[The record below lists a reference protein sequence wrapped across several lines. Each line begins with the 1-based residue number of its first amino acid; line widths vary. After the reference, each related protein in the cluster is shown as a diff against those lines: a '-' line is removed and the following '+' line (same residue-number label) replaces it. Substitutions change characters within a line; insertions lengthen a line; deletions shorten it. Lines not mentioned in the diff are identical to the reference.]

1 MIFALFGI
9 LITSISVAP
18 AFGENESVTVSTDKS
33 SYSEGEKILVYGEIK
48 YLALGNQLTIR
59 IDSPNGVAHV
69 GQMEVG
75 SDKKFNTEINPSGQ
89 YWKKSGTYTIL
100 IHQDKDNQATISF
113 EFSGITSVPEKMQDS
128 TIEDSTIEDS
138 TIEDSTIEDSTI
150 EDSTIED
157 STIEDS
163 TIEDYVIPDS
173 VITETTIAVHD
184 STDLIFYEITN
195 GKLKNVVPNMDDIS
209 LHVYIEAMDDGSITL
224 TIPRSVLDASINEG
238 DDEFFVLVD
247 GEEVDFEEITTFMD
261 RTLTI
266 DFLAG
271 TEQIEII
278 GTFVIPEF
286 GTIAAMILAVAII
299 SIVAISAKSRLSF
312 QSRY

>member
-18 AFGENESVTVSTDKS
+18 AFGENDSITVSTDKS

-113 EFSGITSVPEKMQDS
+113 EFSGITSVHEKMQDS

-157 STIEDS
+157 S
-163 TIEDYVIPDS
+163 VIPDS
-173 VITETTIAVHD
+173 VITETTISVHD

-195 GKLKNVVPNMDDIS
+195 GKLKNVVPDMDDIS
-209 LHVYIEAMDDGSITL
+209 LHVYIEATDNGSIEL
-224 TIPRSVLDASINEG
+224 TIPRSVLDATTNGS
-238 DDEFFVLVD
+238 DVEFFVLID
-247 GEEVDFEEITTFMD
+247 GEEVDFEEIKTSSD
-261 RTLTI
+261 RKLTI
-266 DFLAG
+266 DFYPG
-271 TEQIEII
+271 SEQIEII

-299 SIVAISAKSRLSF
+299 SIVAISAKSRLSM

>member
-9 LITSISVAP
+9 LITSLGVTP
-18 AFGENESVTVSTDKS
+18 AFGSNESVTVSTDKS
-33 SYSEGEKILVYGEIK
+33 SYLEGENILVSGEIT

-75 SDKKFNTEINPSGQ
+75 SDKKFKTEINPSGQ

-100 IHQDKDNQATISF
+100 ITQDKDNQATISF
-113 EFSGITSVPEKMQDS
+113 EFGGITSVSEKMQDV

-138 TIEDSTIEDSTI
+138 TIEDF
-150 EDSTIED
+150 
-157 STIEDS
+157 
-163 TIEDYVIPDS
+163 VIPDS
-173 VITETTIAVHD
+173 IITETTIAVHD

-195 GKLKNVVPNMDDIS
+195 GKLNNVVSNMDDIS
-209 LHVYIEAMDDGSITL
+209 LHVYIEATDNGSIEL
-224 TIPRSVLDASINEG
+224 TIPRSVLDATTNGSDI
-238 DDEFFVLVD
+238 EFFVLID
-247 GEEVDFEEITTFMD
+247 GEEVDFEEIKTSSD

-266 DFLAG
+266 EFYAG
-271 TEQIEII
+271 SEEIEII

-299 SIVAISAKSRLSF
+299 SIVAISAKSRLRIL
-312 QSRY
+312 SRY

>member
-89 YWKKSGTYTIL
+89 YWKKSGTYSIL

-113 EFSGITSVPEKMQDS
+113 EFSGITSVHEKMQDS

-138 TIEDSTIEDSTI
+138 
-150 EDSTIED
+150 
-157 STIEDS
+157 
-163 TIEDYVIPDS
+163 VIPDS
-173 VITETTIAVHD
+173 VITETTISVHD

-195 GKLKNVVPNMDDIS
+195 GKLKNVVPDMDDIS
-209 LHVYIEAMDDGSITL
+209 LHVYIEATDNGSIEL
-224 TIPRSVLDASINEG
+224 TIPRSVLDATTNGS
-238 DDEFFVLVD
+238 DVEFFVLID
-247 GEEVDFEEITTFMD
+247 GEEVDFEEIKTSSD
-261 RTLTI
+261 RKLTI
-266 DFLAG
+266 DFYPG
-271 TEQIEII
+271 SEQIEII

-299 SIVAISAKSRLSF
+299 SIVAISAKSRLNMLS
-312 QSRY
+312 SY

>member
-138 TIEDSTIEDSTI
+138 
-150 EDSTIED
+150 
-157 STIEDS
+157 
-163 TIEDYVIPDS
+163 VIPDS

-209 LHVYIEAMDDGSITL
+209 LHVYIEATDNGSIEL
-224 TIPRSVLDASINEG
+224 TIPRSVLDATTNDSDI
-238 DDEFFVLVD
+238 EFFVLID
-247 GEEVDFEEITTFMD
+247 GEEVDFEEIKTSSD

-266 DFLAG
+266 EFYAG
-271 TEQIEII
+271 SEQIEII

-299 SIVAISAKSRLSF
+299 SIVAISAKSRIGIS
-312 QSRY
+312 SRY

>member
-18 AFGENESVTVSTDKS
+18 AFGENDSITVSTDKS

-113 EFSGITSVPEKMQDS
+113 EFSGITSVHEKMQDS

-157 STIEDS
+157 S
-163 TIEDYVIPDS
+163 VIPDS
-173 VITETTIAVHD
+173 VITETTISVHD

-195 GKLKNVVPNMDDIS
+195 GKLKNVVPDMDDIS
-209 LHVYIEAMDDGSITL
+209 LHVYIEATDNGSIEL
-224 TIPRSVLDASINEG
+224 TIPRSVLDATTNGS
-238 DDEFFVLVD
+238 DVEFFVLID
-247 GEEVDFEEITTFMD
+247 GEEVDFEEIKTSSD

-266 DFLAG
+266 DFYPG
-271 TEQIEII
+271 SEQIEII
-278 GTFVIPEF
+278 GTFVVPEF

-299 SIVAISAKSRLSF
+299 SIVAISAKSRLSM

>member
-150 EDSTIED
+150 EDS
-157 STIEDS
+157 
-163 TIEDYVIPDS
+163 VIPDS

-209 LHVYIEAMDDGSITL
+209 LHVYIEATDNGSIEL
-224 TIPRSVLDASINEG
+224 TIPRSVLDATINDG

-247 GEEVDFEEITTFMD
+247 GEEVDFEEITTSTD

-266 DFLAG
+266 EFQAG
-271 TEQIEII
+271 SEQIEII

-299 SIVAISAKSRLSF
+299 SIVAISAKSRLGIS
-312 QSRY
+312 SRY

>member
-9 LITSISVAP
+9 LITSISVIP
-18 AFGENESVTVSTDKS
+18 AFGENDSITITTDKS
-33 SYSEGEKILVYGEIK
+33 SYSEDEIISISGEIK
-48 YLALGNQLTIR
+48 YLALGDQLTIL
-59 IDSPNGVAHV
+59 ITSPNGNIAEIDQVTV
-69 GQMEVG
+69 GP
-75 SDKKFNTEINPSGQ
+75 DKKFNTEITPNGA
-89 YWKKSGTYTIL
+89 YWKIPGTYTIL
-100 IHQDKDNQATISF
+100 VTQDENNQTTISF
-113 EFSGITSVPEKMQDS
+113 EFVGITSVPEKMQDS
-128 TIEDSTIEDS
+128 TIEDSTIENS
-138 TIEDSTIEDSTI
+138 
-150 EDSTIED
+150 
-157 STIEDS
+157 
-163 TIEDYVIPDS
+163 VIPDS
-173 VITETTIAVHD
+173 IITETTIAVHD

-299 SIVAISAKSRLSF
+299 SIVTISAKSRLSF

>member
-1 MIFALFGI
+1 MKSQLMIFALFGI
-9 LITSISVAP
+9 LITSLGVTPS
-18 AFGENESVTVSTDKS
+18 FGSNESVTVSTDKS
-33 SYSEGEKILVYGEIK
+33 SYSEGEKILVSGEIT

-59 IDSPNGVAHV
+59 IASPNGVAHV

-100 IHQDKDNQATISF
+100 ITQDNDNQATISF
-113 EFSGITSVPEKMQDS
+113 EFSGITSVPEKMQDV

-138 TIEDSTIEDSTI
+138 TIENS
-150 EDSTIED
+150 
-157 STIEDS
+157 
-163 TIEDYVIPDS
+163 VIPDS
-173 VITETTIAVHD
+173 IITETTIAVHD

-209 LHVYIEAMDDGSITL
+209 LHVYIEATDNGSIEL
-224 TIPRSVLDASINEG
+224 TIPRSVLDATTNGSDI
-238 DDEFFVLVD
+238 EFFVLID
-247 GEEVDFEEITTFMD
+247 GEEVDFEEIKTSSD

-266 DFLAG
+266 EFYAG
-271 TEQIEII
+271 SEQIEII

-299 SIVAISAKSRLSF
+299 SIVAISAKSKLSIL
-312 QSRY
+312 SRY

>member
-33 SYSEGEKILVYGEIK
+33 SYSEGEKILVSGEIT

-59 IDSPNGVAHV
+59 IASPNGVAHV

-100 IHQDKDNQATISF
+100 ITQDNDNQATISF
-113 EFSGITSVPEKMQDS
+113 EFSGITSVPEKMQ
-128 TIEDSTIEDS
+128 
-138 TIEDSTIEDSTI
+138 DSTI

-209 LHVYIEAMDDGSITL
+209 LHVYIEATDNGSIEL
-224 TIPRSVLDASINEG
+224 TIPRSVLDATTNGSDI
-238 DDEFFVLVD
+238 EFFVLID
-247 GEEVDFEEITTFMD
+247 GEEVDFEEIKTSSD

-266 DFLAG
+266 EFYAG
-271 TEQIEII
+271 SEQIEII

-299 SIVAISAKSRLSF
+299 SIVAISAKSKLSIL
-312 QSRY
+312 SRY

>member
-89 YWKKSGTYTIL
+89 YWKKSGTYIIL
-100 IHQDKDNQATISF
+100 ITQDNDNQATISF

-138 TIEDSTIEDSTI
+138 
-150 EDSTIED
+150 
-157 STIEDS
+157 
-163 TIEDYVIPDS
+163 VIPDS

-209 LHVYIEAMDDGSITL
+209 LHVYIEATDNGSIEL
-224 TIPRSVLDASINEG
+224 TIPRSVLDATINDG

-247 GEEVDFEEITTFMD
+247 GEEVDFEEITTSTD

-266 DFLAG
+266 EFQAG
-271 TEQIEII
+271 SEQIEII

-299 SIVAISAKSRLSF
+299 SIVAISAKSRLGIS
-312 QSRY
+312 SRY